1 MPKEDF
7 VLSADEQDQRSG
19 LTPQASHLSPL
30 SLTRRSR
37 KIRERIN
44 ETMSLACLE
53 SPKHPA
59 FIIKIIFGGE
69 FFIRWVTFV

>member
-7 VLSADEQDQRSG
+7 ILSADEQDQRSG
-19 LTPQASHLSPL
+19 LTPQAPHLSPL
-30 SLTRRSR
+30 SLIRRSR
-37 KIRERIN
+37 KICERIN
-44 ETMSLACLE
+44 ETMSLACIE

-59 FIIKIIFGGE
+59 FIIKNIFGGE